1 MGEHLRGVVMGRRV
15 KGAGGTPAVRKPR
28 CERAGGKDLCG
39 LAAIGMRVSRL
50 RRWFVLRWHFED
62 VLEFWFLARYE
73 RLLRG

>member
-1 MGEHLRGVVMGRRV
+1 
-15 KGAGGTPAVRKPR
+15 
-28 CERAGGKDLCG
+28 LCG